1 VKNIVCFG
9 DSNTWGY
16 DPHSGGRYPAQVRWP
31 GALRLAL
38 GSSFYVIE
46 EGLGGR
52 TTVWDDPVEPF
63 RRGIDY
69 LSPCLM
75 SHAPLDLLILLLGTN
90 DTKPRFSASAHDI
103 GRGMERLVRLAQLSE
118 TGPGGQPPQVLVI
131 APPHILPL
139 QGTPFSEEFA
149 GAEAKSLA
157 LATEYAQVAAARG
170 AHFLDAAQHIVCSP
184 LDAVHWSADAH
195 HTLGAVVAETV
206 RAIFSEAAP
215 A

>member
-1 VKNIVCFG
+1 MKTIVCFG

-16 DPHSGGRYPAQVRWP
+16 DPRTGGRYPAQVRWP
-31 GALRLAL
+31 GAMRQVL
-38 GSSFYVIE
+38 GSGYHVIE

-52 TTVWDDPVEPF
+52 TTVWDDPVDPF
-63 RRGIDY
+63 RGGIDY
-69 LSPCLM
+69 LYPCLM

-103 GRGMERLVRLAQLSE
+103 GRGMDRLVHLAQQS
-118 TGPGGQPPQVLVI
+118 GSGVSGQPPRVLVI

-139 QGTPFSEEFA
+139 QGTPFGAEFA
-149 GAEAKSLA
+149 GAEPKSLA
-157 LATEYAQVAAARG
+157 LAREYAQVAAARG
-170 AHFLDAAQHIVCSP
+170 AHFLDAAQHITCSP

-195 HTLGAVVAETV
+195 HTLGTAVAETV
-206 RAIFSEAAP
+206 RAILNEAAP